1 MIEFASSWDT
11 CEMKIALFITIANH
25 MKKSFLNWYKDTG
38 EDSVILNH
46 LFELSNG
53 QIDIR
58 NTEEKLTDS
67 AILIKMQRKN
77 NNYKKSNK
85 SKKNTRNRKRY

>member
-1 MIEFASSWDT
+1 
-11 CEMKIALFITIANH
+11 MKNALVITIANH
-25 MKKSFLNWYKDTG
+25 MKKSFLNWNKDTV
-38 EDSVILNH
+38 EDVVILNH

-53 QIDIR
+53 TIDIR
-58 NTEEKLTDS
+58 NSEEKLADS
-67 AILIKMQRKN
+67 TALIKMQRKN